1 MFQKS
6 LEQNIYYGS
15 EKGSRI
21 TLGDEIDIN
30 KIKQAH
36 KAETILDTKNGGLSG
51 GEQRKIAL
59 IRTINKDAPIYIF
72 DEPTAEMDSNSS
84 KQVIN
89 VLKKLSK
96 EAIILVVSHDDEL
109 IQSADSVISI
119 EKKVKSFG
127 K

>member
-1 MFQKS
+1 
-6 LEQNIYYGS
+6 
-15 EKGSRI
+15 
-21 TLGDEIDIN
+21 
-30 KIKQAH
+30 
-36 KAETILDTKNGGLSG
+36 
-51 GEQRKIAL
+51 
-59 IRTINKDAPIYIF
+59 
-72 DEPTAEMDSNSS
+72 MDSNSS